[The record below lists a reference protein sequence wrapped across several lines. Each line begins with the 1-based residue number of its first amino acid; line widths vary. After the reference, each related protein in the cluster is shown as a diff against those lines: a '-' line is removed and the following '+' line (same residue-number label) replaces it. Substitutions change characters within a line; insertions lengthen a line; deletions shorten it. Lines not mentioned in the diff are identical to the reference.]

1 MLKLNWKKFFIF
13 LVFTT
18 ILSLLTTFTENVESR
33 VVFLGFAGGPATGV
47 YGKAAAAISVVIKE
61 KSGGNISP
69 TAQATSGGGE
79 NVTLVS
85 TGKADMGIAAAPDLY
100 EAYYGVGLWKGKQTT
115 NFRIVGNCLDAVVN
129 FVVLEKS
136 GIKSVRELN
145 GKKISFG
152 SPGSASAGFAER
164 YISELGLKVTKQYL
178 AGGEAATALKDGQ
191 IDAYC
196 WAPSM
201 PAPDLVDLASTT
213 SVRLLDVGSVAKEI
227 GFFDKYK
234 FYRPFT
240 VPKGTY
246 KGVDYD
252 VPTVVCGTFW
262 IVNKDLP
269 EDLVYQM
276 AKIAYTNTEALRK
289 AFGPLKVMVPK
300 ESSIAGID
308 LPLHPGAE
316 RFWKEIGVKIPE
328 SMKSK

>member
-1 MLKLNWKKFFIF
+1 MQRFKVKKFIIQ
-13 LVFTT
+13 LVFVT
-18 ILSLLTTFTENVESR
+18 ILSLLAFIRYGESR
-33 VVFLGFAGGPATGV
+33 IVFLGFAGGPATGV

-61 KSGGNISP
+61 KSGGSISP

-100 EAYYGVGLWKGKQTT
+100 EAYYGIGLWKGKQTT
-115 NFRIVGNCLDAVVN
+115 NFRIVGNCLNAVVN
-129 FVVLEKS
+129 FVVLEKT
-136 GIKSVRELN
+136 GIKNIRELN
-145 GKKISFG
+145 GKKISLG

-164 YISELGLKVTKQYL
+164 FISELGLKVTKQYL

-191 IDAYC
+191 LDAYC

-213 SVRLLDVGSVAKEI
+213 AVRLLDVGSVAKEI

-276 AKIAYTNTEALRK
+276 AKIVYTNTETLRK
-289 AFGPLKVMVPK
+289 TFGPLRVMEPK
-300 ESSIAGID
+300 ESSIVGVD

-316 RFWKEIGVKIPE
+316 KFWREIGVKIPE